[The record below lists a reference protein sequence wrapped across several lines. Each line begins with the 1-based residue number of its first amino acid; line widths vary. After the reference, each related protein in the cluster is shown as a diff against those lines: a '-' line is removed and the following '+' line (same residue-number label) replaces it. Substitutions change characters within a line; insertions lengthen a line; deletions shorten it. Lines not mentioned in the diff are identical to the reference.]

1 MANTQFL
8 MQDKAQQVLRIAEKR
23 ALILDWLKTEGHSTC
38 EILSQV
44 LGMKGQGAHNTLKA
58 MQRDGLLRSE
68 DLPTGAKMQVIYG
81 LTPHAAMLASDF
93 VNNVMI
99 NYFEP
104 GRVSPW
110 TLQHNLS
117 IQKLRLQLQAEGWT
131 GWKSDRQCKR
141 EGQQNQWLKVP
152 DAIAVTSDGQQ
163 VAIEVERSYKSLKR
177 YPDIVASYLQMMKQE
192 QIASVHYYCTG
203 QCTSSKMQEIFH
215 SIKQIR
221 IKGQVA
227 ALQPEHHQ
235 KFHFFN
241 FMTKE

>member
-8 MQDKAQQVLRIAEKR
+8 MQDKAQQVMRIAEKR
-23 ALILDWLKTEGHSTC
+23 ELILDWLKVEGHSSA
-38 EILSQV
+38 EILSKM

-58 MQRDGLLRSE
+58 MLRDGLLRCE

-93 VNNVMI
+93 ENNVMV

-104 GRVSPW
+104 GRVSAW

-131 GWKSDRQCKR
+131 NWKSDRQCKR
-141 EGQQNQWLKVP
+141 EGQQNKWLKVP
-152 DAIAVTSDGQQ
+152 DAIATSPDGHV

-177 YPDIVASYLQMMKQE
+177 YPEILGNYLLMLKQE
-192 QIASVHYYCTG
+192 QITAVHYFCTG
-203 QCTSSKMQEIFH
+203 QCTSQKMQAIFQ
-215 SIKQIR
+215 SIKQIKNR
-221 IKGQVA
+221 GGSASV
-227 ALQPEHHQ
+227 LPEHYQ

-241 FMTKE
+241 F

>member
-8 MQDKAQQVLRIAEKR
+8 MQDKAQQILRIAEKR
-23 ALILDWLKTEGHSTC
+23 QLILDWLKAEGHSSA

-44 LGMKGQGAHNTLKA
+44 VGMKAQGAHNTLKA
-58 MQRDGLLRSE
+58 MLRDGLLRCE
-68 DLPTGAKMQVIYG
+68 DLPTGAKIQVIYG
-81 LTPHAAMLASDF
+81 LTPHSAMLASDF
-93 VNNVMI
+93 ENNIMV

-104 GRVSPW
+104 GRVSAW

-131 GWKSDRQCKR
+131 NWKSDRQCKR
-141 EGQQNQWLKVP
+141 EGQLNKWLKVP
-152 DAIAVTSDGQQ
+152 DSIAITPDGQQ

-177 YPDIVASYLQMMKQE
+177 YPEILANYLQMMKQQ
-192 QIASVHYYCTG
+192 QITCVHYYCTG
-203 QCTSSKMQEIFH
+203 QCTAEKMQAIFH
-215 SIKQIR
+215 SIKHIK
-221 IKGQVA
+221 IKGQDV

-241 FMTKE
+241 F